1 MRRPKT
7 RRDTKFAMPLPPENC
22 FRSASNFKGTNTFKE
37 EKPSS
42 FTLLKETS
50 DQRDEL
56 VICTESESQGFP
68 VGEEGAVNREEKQ
81 PVKMEIMKF

>member
-22 FRSASNFKGTNTFKE
+22 LQVKANFKATNTFK
-37 EKPSS
+37 KQKC
-42 FTLLKETS
+42 FDFLKETS